1 MSGDRRPLRIMLVAG
16 EASGDALGGG
26 LLADLRERFPGLE
39 AFGVG
44 GERMM
49 AQGLRGLGD
58 VNDLSVIGLVE
69 VIRRLPGLVRMYR
82 RLVDLMRRERP
93 DLLVT
98 IDLPDFNFLL
108 AQRAKALGIPRIHY
122 VGPQLWAWR
131 RGRLKRLARLLDHVL
146 LLLPFEAA
154 YYVGSGLPVSFVGHP
169 LALRPLPDAQ
179 EIARLRADLGLAGE
193 ERLVVL
199 LPGSRLSEL
208 KRHLAIMV
216 AAALR
221 LEREGGVRCA
231 LALADTLLPED
242 LGRVMAACPDAAARA
257 FLPRIAVRRGETR
270 LLLAAADAAMV
281 ASGTATLEA
290 ALIGTPMTVMYRVNW
305 LTYQIGRRVIRVA
318 HIALPNLVA
327 GRTLVPE
334 RIQDQARPEV
344 LAEDVR
350 LLLRDPECARRQREG
365 FREIRQALAIPSR
378 SAGEVVA
385 DWLSGARG
393 A

>member
-1 MSGDRRPLRIMLVAG
+1 MSADRRGPRIMLVAG

-26 LLADLRERFPGLE
+26 LLAELRERFPGLE

-44 GERMM
+44 GERMV

-69 VIRRLPGLVRMYR
+69 VIRRLPGLLRMYR
-82 RLVDLMRRERP
+82 RLVDLMQRERP

-108 AQRAKALGIPRIHY
+108 ARRAKALSIPRIHY

-154 YYVGSGLPVSFVGHP
+154 YYAGSGLPVSFVGHP
-169 LALRPLPDAQ
+169 LAARPLPDAS
-179 EIARLRADLGLAGE
+179 EVARMRADLGLAGE

-199 LPGSRLSEL
+199 LPGSRLAEL
-208 KRHLAIMV
+208 KRHLGIMV
-216 AAALR
+216 SAALR
-221 LEREGGVRCA
+221 LHQEGGVRCA
-231 LALADTLLPED
+231 LALAETMLPED
-242 LGRVMAACPDAAARA
+242 LDRVMTAHPDPAARA
-257 FLPRIAVRRGETR
+257 FFRQIAVRRGATR

-305 LTYQIGRRVIRVA
+305 LTYQIGRRVIRVE

-327 GRTLVPE
+327 GRGLVPE
-334 RIQDQARPEV
+334 RIQGEARPEV

-350 LLLRDPECARRQREG
+350 GLLHDPECARRQREG
-365 FREIRQALAIPSR
+365 FREIRRALAVPSR
-378 SAGEVVA
+378 SAGAVIA
-385 DWLSGARG
+385 DWLHGARG